1 MSIRHSV
8 RGRPVRWL
16 GTSNPR
22 LERNLLQDGEFAAVR
37 GLLNLEHP
45 TVVCLVAPGTRRP

>member
-16 GTSNPR
+16 GTSNAR
-22 LERNLLQDGEFAAVR
+22 LERNLLQDGEFAAV
-37 GLLNLEHP
+37 
-45 TVVCLVAPGTRRP
+45 